1 MNALVTFHHCL
12 FCRATLPENGMLAHV
27 PRAVHIAYDPVRGR
41 LWAVCARCQRWSLA
55 PIEEREAALAELEK
69 AARDR
74 GRVLASTANI
84 ALIDV
89 SPVTLVRVGRAG
101 LAERAAWRYGT
112 ELVER
117 RTAYESRPS
126 RIAAYTLG
134 ALHSVGRALGIADDD
149 FTIDWKDSPVA
160 DVVRWRR
167 FGWAAWHGRE
177 TCPHCLST
185 LRALRYDLAWWV
197 YPLAGPE
204 GRLGVGVPCQRCD
217 PWTPEKLYEL
227 HGEAAENIL
236 RRLLA
241 YVNVAGGSERR
252 VADAVGAIEA
262 AGSVE
267 TFAMRAAANRRCLW
281 KLGATGSI
289 GLEIA
294 LGETAEARLLE
305 LGARAIEFV
314 WKREEAL
321 ARIIDEELTPRR
333 ILEAHLRRLPVR
345 LPLRALRWGA
355 GAEGA

>member
-1 MNALVTFHHCL
+1 VTRCL
-12 FCRATLPENGMLAHV
+12 FCRAEFPENGVLAHLA
-27 PRAVHIAYDPVRGR
+27 RGKHIAYDPVRGR
-41 LWAVCARCQRWSLA
+41 VWAVCEGCRRWSLA
-55 PIEEREAALAELEK
+55 PIEERGAALHELERM
-69 AARDR
+69 ARDL
-74 GRVLASTANI
+74 GRTLTSTANI

-89 SPVTLVRVGRAG
+89 RPLTFVRVGSAG

-112 ELVER
+112 ELVHR
-117 RTAYESRPS
+117 RRAYESRPS
-126 RIAAYTLG
+126 RLAAYALG
-134 ALHSVGRALGIADDD
+134 ALHSVGRLVGIADED
-149 FTIDWKDSPVA
+149 FAIDWKDMPVA
-160 DVVRWRR
+160 DVLRWRR

-197 YPLAGPE
+197 YPIRDAD

-217 PWTPEKLYEL
+217 PWTPDKLYEL
-227 HGEAAENIL
+227 HGDAGENVL

-241 YVNVAGGSERR
+241 YVNVAGASDRR

-267 TFAMRAAANRRCLW
+267 TFAARAATDRRSLW
-281 KLGATGSI
+281 KLGSIGSI

-294 LGETAEARLLE
+294 LGETAEGRLLE

-314 WKREEAL
+314 WRREEEL

-333 ILEAHLRRLPVR
+333 ILEAHLRRLPIR
-345 LPLRALRWGA
+345 LPSKTMRWVA